1 MPQKSRL
8 TTRLTGLFFGKDGCC
23 FWIAARAAAFMAGG
37 ADPSVLQEEGMADSS
52 RRSAARRS
60 EPAIPVKERERRSN
74 VDRSAATRRQIFE
87 ATVRCLTSG
96 GYGAV
101 TNIRVAEEAGVSR
114 GAMMHHFPTQQDLI
128 VATIEYAYQKLS
140 NYRMEVLSK
149 LDPGLPRYRALID
162 LAWATAQMPE
172 GIACNEVRHGSRSD
186 PQIRVAVTPIM
197 TRLSDDYGR
206 LHMRLAREAGLES
219 NAEVQGLTA
228 TTAMTMRSLAVNT
241 FTYPRSQMVENVLLT
256 LKTARED
263 IIARQ
268 LGEHV
273 AQRPRL
279 PESPRPAARRGKAP
293 AR

>member
-1 MPQKSRL
+1 M
-8 TTRLTGLFFGKDGCC
+8 T
-23 FWIAARAAAFMAGG
+23 
-37 ADPSVLQEEGMADSS
+37 
-52 RRSAARRS
+52 
-60 EPAIPVKERERRSN
+60 VKERERRSN

-87 ATVRCLTSG
+87 ATVRCLQTG

-114 GAMMHHFPTQQDLI
+114 GAMMHHFPTQQALI
-128 VATIEYAYQKLS
+128 VATIEYAYAKLS
-140 NYRMEVLSK
+140 AYRMDVLSK
-149 LDPGLPRYRALID
+149 LEPGLPRYRALID

-172 GIACNEVRHGSRSD
+172 GVACNEVRHGSRSD
-186 PQIRVAVTPIM
+186 PELRLAVTPIM

-241 FTYPRSQMVENVLLT
+241 FTYPRSQMVENVLFT
-256 LKTARED
+256 LKSARED

-268 LGEHV
+268 LGDRV
-273 AQRPRL
+273 AQRPMM
-279 PESPRPAARRGKAP
+279 PASARSASRRSKSVS
-293 AR
+293 R